1 MSHKAHLFSCA
12 LKRSSKLREMQSL
25 ETLFQ
30 WLSKVHKYQ
39 YTQTHTD
46 FVFFF
51 FFSFYFEKQTKKK
64 IKITKQKQTN
74 NMKA

>member
-51 FFSFYFEKQTKKK
+51 SLFILKNKQKK

>member
-25 ETLFQ
+25 EILFQ

-39 YTQTHTD
+39 YTQTHTV
-46 FVFFF
+46 FVFFLIF
-51 FFSFYFEKQTKKK
+51 QFLFKNKNK
-64 IKITKQKQTN
+64 IKTKQPNKNRQTT
-74 NMKA
+74 